1 MVGWHRRLDGRELG
15 QIWAKPGEVTQDR
28 NWPRSRKNYRASP
41 VKVTGGDYR
50 GDAVRNGVNDFPG
63 WFGAQVWG
71 VGCLYSVCPG
81 LAWCSVVKSLP
92 ASAGDQVP
100 SLGQEDPLEEG
111 MAPHSSILWRTPR
124 TEEPGGLQCMGLQRA
139 GLN

>member
-1 MVGWHRRLDGRELG
+1 MVGWHHRLDGRELG

-71 VGCLYSVCPG
+71 WAVYTPRAFAG
-81 LAWCSVVKSLP
+81 LAWCSVKSRP
-92 ASAGDQVP
+92 ASTGDQVP
-100 SLGQEDPLEEG
+100 SLGREDPLQEG

-124 TEEPGGLQCMGLQRA
+124 TEEPGGLQCMQSQRA
-139 GLN
+139 GHE